1 MTESL
6 AGQTKS
12 ALWETVATEIYVNVC
27 KPAIKETSSYQ
38 SGVC

>member
-12 ALWETVATEIYVNVC
+12 ALWETVATEISVNVC
-27 KPAIKETSSYQ
+27 KPAIKKT
-38 SGVC
+38 